1 MGRAVKYLLDSV
13 ILIDHF
19 NGVEPATTFM
29 AEHGGNCAISVITR
43 AEVLTGFSVRTER
56 LARDLL
62 DRFRTLPVT
71 ADVADLAA
79 SLRRKEHWKLS
90 DALQAAL
97 AIHHELTLVTRN
109 TRDFSSRRK
118 MPVLVPYR
126 V

>member
-19 NGVEPATTFM
+19 NGIEAATAFM
-29 AEHGGNCAISVITR
+29 AEHGGNGAISAITH
-43 AEVLTGFSVRTER
+43 AEVLAGFSVRTER
-56 LARDLL
+56 LARGLL

-71 ADVADLAA
+71 TDVADLAA
-79 SLRRKEHWKLS
+79 SLRRKEHWKLP

-97 AIHHELTLVTRN
+97 AIRHELTLVTRN
-109 TRDFSSRRK
+109 TRDFSNSRK
-118 MPVLVPYR
+118 MPVLMPYR